1 MTDTPQ
7 PQPQPKPAPAS
18 IAVALDYQPGQT
30 PRVVATGR
38 GHVGERIVEVAK
50 AHGVP
55 LQRDPAL
62 AAALSTLELDEE
74 IPEQLYRA
82 VAQVLGFILR
92 AAGKLK

>member
-1 MTDTPQ
+1 MTATGEQ
-7 PQPQPKPAPAS
+7 KPAPAS
-18 IAVALDYQPGQT
+18 IAVALDYQPGHT

-38 GHVGERIVEVAK
+38 GHVSDRIIEVAK

-55 LQRDPAL
+55 LQKDPAL

>member
-1 MTDTPQ
+1 MTDAPDSK
-7 PQPQPKPAPAS
+7 PKSAS
-18 IAVALDYQPGQT
+18 IAVALDYQQGHT

-38 GHVGERIVEVAK
+38 GHVSDRIIEVAK

-55 LQRDPAL
+55 LQKDPAL
-62 AAALSTLELDEE
+62 AAALSTLELDQE